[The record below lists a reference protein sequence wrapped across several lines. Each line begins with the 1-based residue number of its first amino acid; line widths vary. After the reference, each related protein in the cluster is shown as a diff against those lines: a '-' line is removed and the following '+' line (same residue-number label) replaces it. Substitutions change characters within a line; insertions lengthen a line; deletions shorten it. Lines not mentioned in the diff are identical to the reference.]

1 MTLGVLGLLLL
12 LASPAV
18 ADDAAWDKLTAV
30 REALSAAKM
39 KAEFV
44 QTYVPA
50 GFSTGDEERG
60 RLYVGLP
67 DCLRWDYEEPYPRR
81 YLLCG
86 QTVWVWSPDEEVG
99 DRYLGVSREETGLDF
114 LMLSVER
121 LRQKYEASLTPDG
134 TVALA
139 GLDNNAAF
147 TIAEIEADPATGR
160 PVRLAYTDLEGN
172 ETAFVLSLYSDLED
186 REAFLPPAGIEW
198 VDTD

>member
-1 MTLGVLGLLLL
+1 MTVGALCGLLL
-12 LASPAV
+12 LASSTI
-18 ADDAAWDKLTAV
+18 ADDDAWDKLASV
-30 REALSAAKM
+30 RDALSAAK
-39 KAEFV
+39 V
-44 QTYVPA
+44 QAGFTQTFLPA

-60 RLYVGLP
+60 TLYVGLP

-86 QTVWVWSPDEEVG
+86 QTIWVWSPDEEIG

-121 LRQKYEASLTPDG
+121 LQRKYEATLEDDG
-134 TVALA
+134 TITLT
-139 GLDNNAAF
+139 GLDNAAAF
-147 TIAEIEADPATGR
+147 TIARIEADPATGR
-160 PVRLAYTDLEGN
+160 PTRLSYTDLEGN
-172 ETAFVLSLYSDLED
+172 ETSFDLGTYGAIED